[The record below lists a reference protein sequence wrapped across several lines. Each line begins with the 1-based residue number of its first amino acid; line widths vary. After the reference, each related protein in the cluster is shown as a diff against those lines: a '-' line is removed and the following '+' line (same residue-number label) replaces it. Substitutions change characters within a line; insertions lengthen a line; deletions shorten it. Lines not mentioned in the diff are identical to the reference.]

1 MFQANSIGRGSKT
14 VREFLE
20 KAWTAGM
27 TTEQAL
33 HLAVKSLLEVVQS
46 GGKNIE
52 IAVMEKGR
60 RVKVKQH
67 DEMIRGN
74 DES

>member
-1 MFQANSIGRGSKT
+1 M

-20 KAWTAGM
+20 KAWIPEM
-27 TTEQAL
+27 TTDQTL

-52 IAVMEKGR
+52 IALMEKGR
-60 RVKVKQH
+60 QIKV
-67 DEMIRGN
+67 I
-74 DES
+74 